1 MLTETHALVHEA
13 SAETLTDE
21 RRHAQAEPPQLAA
34 SPTSTTRTPQLN
46 VPESGREGQKLLL
59 VAEDTGEA
67 VGTLR
72 IDLAA

>member
-1 MLTETHALVHEA
+1 
-13 SAETLTDE
+13 
-21 RRHAQAEPPQLAA
+21 LAA

-46 VPESGREGQKLLL
+46 VPESGRESQKLLL